1 MPNDVHWITARIAEV
16 HKRHTSVTEAVSARM
31 EKLLSG
37 ELSERPLSSTKLTS
51 IAKALI
57 ADMAPGQSKTEAKR

>member
-1 MPNDVHWITARIAEV
+1 MPNDVRWITARIAEA
-16 HKRHTSVTEAVSARM
+16 HKHHTSVTEAVSAQM

-57 ADMAPGQSKTEAKR
+57 ANMIPAQSKTEAKQ